1 MRPEDYQTRVALGA
15 CYAALDRVADSQA
28 AYRQALQVIERHLEL
43 HPDDNRAVYMCAIA
57 WCRVGEG
64 ERGLEWGRRALGMNP
79 GDPHACY
86 NVACVYALVGKSEQ
100 AIDLLEKAIAAG
112 FFFKDW
118 TRTDP
123 DLNSL
128 RAHPRFQALLA

>member
-1 MRPEDYQTRVALGA
+1 
-15 CYAALDRVADSQA
+15 
-28 AYRQALQVIERHLEL
+28 
-43 HPDDNRAVYMCAIA
+43 
-57 WCRVGEG
+57 
-64 ERGLEWGRRALGMNP
+64 MNP

-86 NVACVYALVGKSEQ
+86 NVACVYALVGKTEQ
-100 AIDLLEKAIAAG
+100 SVDLLEKAIAAG

-118 TRTDP
+118 ARTDP